1 MLEATIGWLEP
12 LASTAATLVA
22 VILSLAVARRVLERR
37 RIRTGEPKIGTQIA
51 LTVLTFGG
59 LVAILVVLPISEATR
74 GQLITLIGIIIS
86 ASIAL
91 SSSTIV
97 SNAMAGV
104 MVRIVGRRLNI
115 GDFVI
120 ADGHTGRITELGL
133 LSVQIQ
139 TQDRNLT
146 WIPNQWIIERP
157 ATLIRPSGTIISTQV
172 SLSYR
177 EDRSKVEPLLVE
189 AAKRAGLEEAY
200 AYVQELGHHSV
211 AYTVRGLLTDTTQL
225 LQSRGRLRAAV
236 LDTLHGAD
244 IEIVSP
250 VFETSRRL
258 ADDAMIMPQ
267 RGTESEGAAVSPPP
281 EHVIFD
287 RAQDAAARTRKAQ
300 EIRDRLAA
308 AEAQMKAESD
318 HGERSRLR
326 DEIQRLEKDLRRLE
340 SEAD

>member
-1 MLEATIGWLEP
+1 MVEATIGWLEP

-22 VILSLAVARRVLERR
+22 VILTLAVARRVLERR
-37 RIRTGEPKIGTQIA
+37 RIRTGEPKIGTQLA
-51 LTVLTFGG
+51 LTVLSFGG
-59 LVAILVVLPISEATR
+59 LLAILVVIPISEATR

-104 MVRIVGRRLNI
+104 MVRVVGRRLNI

-120 ADGHTGRITELGL
+120 ADGHMGRITELGL

-139 TQDRNLT
+139 TRDRNLT

-172 SLSYR
+172 ALSYR

-189 AAKRAGLEEAY
+189 ATARAGLENGF
-200 AYVQELGHHSV
+200 AYVQELGSHAV
-211 AYTVRGLLTDTTQL
+211 TYTVRGLLTDTSQL
-225 LQSRGRLRAAV
+225 LQSRARLRAAV

-250 VFETSRRL
+250 VFEIGRQQA
-258 ADDAMIMPQ
+258 ADMVVMPP
-267 RGTESEGAAVSPPP
+267 RGVESQGASDQSPP
-281 EHVIFD
+281 EHMMFD
-287 RAQDAAARTRKAQ
+287 RAQAAAAQARRAQ
-300 EIRDRLAA
+300 EVRDRLAA

-318 HGERSRLR
+318 QGQRSRLR
-326 DEIQRLEKDLRRLE
+326 DDIQRLETDLRRLE
-340 SEAD
+340 SEAE